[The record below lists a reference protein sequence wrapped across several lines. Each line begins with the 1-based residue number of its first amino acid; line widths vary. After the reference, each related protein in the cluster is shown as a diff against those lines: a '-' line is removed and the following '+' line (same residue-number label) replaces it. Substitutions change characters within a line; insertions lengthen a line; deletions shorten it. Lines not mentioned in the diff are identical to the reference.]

1 MAKRFQDNVVWITG
15 GGTGI
20 GKALAVEF
28 AAEGAKLAL
37 SGRRRD
43 RLDEAA
49 AELRAGGA
57 EVLVVPC
64 DVTDENSIDEAVS
77 AVVGHFGKL
86 DVCVAN
92 AGFSVAGRIKKLRA
106 ADWRR
111 QFDVN
116 VIGLAS
122 TCRAVLPHLEK
133 TKGRIA
139 LIGSVSALFPA
150 PGLAPYSASKAA
162 VRVIGASL
170 SAELH
175 GSGVSCTTIHPGF
188 VESEIA
194 QVDNQ
199 GHFDAE
205 REDRRPA

>member
-1 MAKRFQDNVVWITG
+1 MTQRFQDSIVWITG

-28 AAEGAKLAL
+28 AKEGAKLAL

-43 RLDEAA
+43 RLESAA
-49 AELRAGGA
+49 DELRALGA

-64 DVTDENSIDEAVS
+64 DVTDEDSIDQAVS
-77 AVVGHFGKL
+77 AVVAHFGKL

-106 ADWRR
+106 SDWRR

-122 TCRAVLPHLEK
+122 TCRAVIPHLER

-175 GSGVSCTTIHPGF
+175 GTGVSCTTIHPGF

-194 QVDNQ
+194 AVRPC
-199 GHFDAE
+199 AA
-205 REDRRPA
+205 RRSA